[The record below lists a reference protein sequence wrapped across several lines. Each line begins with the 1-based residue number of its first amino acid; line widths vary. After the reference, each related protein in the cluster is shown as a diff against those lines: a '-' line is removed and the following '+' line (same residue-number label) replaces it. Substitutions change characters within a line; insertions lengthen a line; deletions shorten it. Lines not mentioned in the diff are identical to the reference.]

1 MTHQARWWG
10 PPSGGDAR
18 ITCGLCPH
26 GCMMPDGGVGK
37 CGARFAHDGRL
48 WTKAWGLGTLP
59 VADPVEKKPLYHFLP
74 GTKVLSFGQPGC
86 NLSCSFCQNWGL
98 SASRDYSAMQ
108 SLSAER
114 CAQMALEQ
122 GCSAIAFTYN
132 EPTIS
137 AEFCID
143 VSNVAHGAGIK
154 AIAVSNGYIQDGVR
168 QEFYGA
174 MDAANIDLKSIN
186 PGFYSNHC
194 GGRLEPV
201 LETIIHIARSKST
214 WLEITNLLI
223 PSLNDSERDISAL
236 ADWVGENVGLDVPLH
251 FSAFH
256 PSHKMQTI
264 PSASIETLER
274 AKSIAAGKGLR
285 YVYLGNVQKP
295 QCTSCP
301 TCASEVLL
309 RVNYFVSRTAII
321 GGKCPN
327 CGEPI
332 AGVFA

>member
-1 MTHQARWWG
+1 
-10 PPSGGDAR
+10 
-18 ITCGLCPH
+18 
-26 GCMMPDGGVGK
+26 MPDGGVGK
-37 CGARFAHDGRL
+37 CGARFAHDDRL

-74 GTKVLSFGQPGC
+74 SSKVLSFGMPGC

-98 SASRDYSAMQ
+98 STSREYDAMQ
-108 SLSAER
+108 NLNPER
-114 CAQMALEQ
+114 CAQLALEQ

-143 VSNVAHGAGIK
+143 VSRAAHGAGIK
-154 AIAVSNGYIQDGVR
+154 TIAVSNGYIQDGPR
-168 QEFYGA
+168 QDFFGA
-174 MDAANIDLKSIN
+174 MDAANIDLKSIS
-186 PGFYSNHC
+186 PKFYSDYC

-201 LETIIHIARSKST
+201 LETIIHVARTKRS

-223 PSLNDSERDISAL
+223 PGLNDSERDISAL
-236 ADWVGENVGLDVPLH
+236 ADWVGENVGPNVPLH

-256 PSHKMQTI
+256 PSHRMQTI
-264 PSASIETLER
+264 PSTPIETLER
-274 AKSIAAGKGLR
+274 AKCIAVGKGLR

-301 TCASEVLL
+301 NCAREVLL
-309 RVNYFVSRTAII
+309 RVNYFVSRCDIV